1 MAWFKMHQ
9 ELARHPKLKRFAR
22 GLGISEP
29 TAIGHLFLLWSWA
42 MDYAQDGDLSQ
53 FSEDDIAF
61 AMQWGGD
68 PPEMIE
74 ALLSCGVR
82 GYGFLEH
89 DDNGHLILHNWEEHC
104 GARFRQRAQGTER
117 IRRHR
122 EKQARNASVT
132 RYTCVSNAAVTRG
145 EERRGDEKRGEEIPP
160 LPPPGGVRA
169 GVESPAPKSPE
180 AGQPETSLPA
190 ERPQESGGAR
200 PNTDGKEAEPPAAF
214 AVFWAAYPRKVQK
227 QTALKAWRT
236 LVKQGASDADILNAA
251 GAYQTA
257 SARKHTPPDKIMHP
271 ATFLREDRWR
281 DWLPPDGASYREAI
295 GAASGQHLR
304 RGDVR
309 PMTYAEALKRYRGGA
324 DGSPITYAE
333 AVESLRGPGAVTVD
347 VAPEDWKEGA
357 GNDGG

>member
-42 MDYAQDGDLSQ
+42 MDYAQDGDLSR
-53 FSEDDIAF
+53 FGDDDIAA
-61 AMQWGGD
+61 AMQWGGE
-68 PPEMIE
+68 PAAMIE
-74 ALLSCGVR
+74 ALLSCGIL
-82 GYGFLEH
+82 GYGFLES
-89 DDNGHLILHNWEEHC
+89 DGNGNLCLHNWDEHC
-104 GARFRQRAQGTER
+104 GARFRQRIQGAER

-122 EKQARNASVT
+122 EKQARNADVT
-132 RYTCVSNAAVTRG
+132 RYTCVSNANVTRG
-145 EERRGDEKRGEEIPP
+145 EERRGEEKRGDPP
-160 LPPPGGVRA
+160 PTPPGGVRE

-236 LVKQGASDADILNAA
+236 LVKHGASDADILNAA
-251 GAYQTA
+251 AAYQTA
-257 SARKHTPPDKIMHP
+257 SARKHTPSDKIMHP

-281 DWLPPDGASYREAI
+281 DWLPPDGASYREAMNK
-295 GAASGQHLR
+295 GTGERSRQS
-304 RGDVR
+304 DWR
-309 PMTYAEALKRYRGGA
+309 PM
-324 DGSPITYAE
+324 SYAE
-333 AVESLRGPGAVTVD
+333 AVERFRGAGAVTVD
-347 VAPEDWKEGA
+347 IPHEDWREEVEVEQ
-357 GNDGG
+357 